1 MTRSIIFTDDALEIL
16 LSIKNYI
23 EGQWGLRQADKFL
36 KRVDK
41 VLKLTAEF
49 PYMYKASLI
58 EDTVRKG
65 LISKQTS
72 FYYEIHENEILILF
86 FWDNR
91 QDSIFT
97 DEPIS

>member
-1 MTRSIIFTDDALEIL
+1 MSRSVIFTDDALEIL

-23 EGQWGLRQADKFL
+23 AGEWGSRQADKFL
-36 KRVDK
+36 MRVDK
-41 VLKLTAEF
+41 VLKLTAEN
-49 PYMYKASLI
+49 PYMYKVSSI
-58 EDTVRKG
+58 EETARKG

-97 DEPIS
+97 G